1 MLDASH
7 DYWLVAASL
16 AVALMAGF
24 TGLSLTRGASQMTVG
39 RRKSVVALSAIS
51 LGGGIWSMHFIAM
64 LGLQLP
70 VLYYYD
76 PLVTLLSALV
86 AVLVVGVAL
95 LILHFR
101 KRETRTILLAGS
113 IVGVGILAMHYIGMS
128 GIQGCLT
135 VYTPFGIGL
144 SVVASIALSIGA
156 FWVAYGKRTHRN
168 IVLGTLGFGLAVF
181 AVHFIAMAGTG
192 FVAVP
197 GFEALEDVIGN
208 QSLAFI
214 VTLGSFVICGAF
226 LLNSATFLPAQNSTE
241 TSQQS
246 APSEPIAV
254 FSEPQASIETVGET
268 TRPVPYEKDGRTFF
282 LGYDELAAVRAEG
295 HYTILYSR
303 DDKLFCPWSI
313 SEAAKRLPPNQFIR
327 THRSYLVN
335 PTFVS
340 SFERKK
346 DNGICYF
353 EQCESLEK
361 VPVSRSRLPNVRETL
376 GLA

>member
-24 TGLSLTRGASQMTVG
+24 TGLSLTRGASQLTVG
-39 RRKSVVALSAIS
+39 RRKSVVALSAVS
-51 LGGGIWSMHFIAM
+51 LGGGIWSMHFVAM

-70 VLYYYD
+70 VLFYYD
-76 PLVTLLSALV
+76 PLVTLFSALI
-86 AVLVVGVAL
+86 AVLVVGIAL

-101 KRETRTILLAGS
+101 RRETRTILLAGS

-135 VYTPFGIGL
+135 IYTPFGIGL
-144 SVVASIALSIGA
+144 SIIASIGLCIGA

-197 GFEALEDVIGN
+197 GFEPLEDVIGN

-226 LLNSATFLPAQNSTE
+226 LLNSATFLPALSGAETPQQPTLSEPLAVISEQQASTE
-241 TSQQS
+241 
-246 APSEPIAV
+246 AI
-254 FSEPQASIETVGET
+254 VGT
-268 TRPVPYEKDGRTFF
+268 ARPVPYEKDGRTFF
-282 LGYDELAAVRAEG
+282 LGYDEIAAVRAEG

-313 SEAAKRLPPNQFIR
+313 SEAVKRLPPSQFVR
-327 THRSYLVN
+327 AHRSYLVN
-335 PTFVS
+335 PAFVS
-340 SFERKK
+340 SFERRK

-353 EQCESLEK
+353 EQCGSLEK
-361 VPVSRSRLPNVRETL
+361 VPVSRSRLSDMRETL